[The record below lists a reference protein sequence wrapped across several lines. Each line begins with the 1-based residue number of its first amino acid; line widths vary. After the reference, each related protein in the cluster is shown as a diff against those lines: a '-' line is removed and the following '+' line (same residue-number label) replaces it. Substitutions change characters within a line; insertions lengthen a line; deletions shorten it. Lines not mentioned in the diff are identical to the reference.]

1 MNKKTISILLLAG
14 LLISLLGCGKPEALT
29 RQAPLA
35 RYMPA
40 DTVLFLSVQLRPEG
54 DTLKNWQRIR
64 DAFAHVPTI
73 QEGLK
78 EFESEAQENLPF
90 DWKQDVDPWVGRYMA
105 VGIVDLEP
113 LWGAVSQEAIGTGDI
128 ETAVEETPPPP
139 FILAVDVRDREALQ
153 SFVEVVRTRMESEG
167 IAVQESAYED
177 ATIYSFSHEGND
189 FFFALREEKVVL
201 ASNQR
206 ALLEGAL
213 ERQEPDSLSANPEF
227 LALLDRLP
235 QDGLAMGYAA
245 YESLRQE
252 MRAAMAES
260 QDIPIPEAWGAGVRA
275 GGFTLQAEADGL
287 RVQVAAT
294 LDLAAMAEAGLKDY
308 YEKTRT
314 PHPGRSLEFMPQE
327 TALAFTGRD
336 LHGAWELQKSQMQ
349 QLSPESYADIQGTL
363 EDLAVQTGLDIEED
377 ILSWMT
383 GEYALF
389 MAPGT
394 GELTAAGIP
403 SFRAGFIFEVGD
415 QEKAQQAM
423 GKIENLLIEQGDLTF
438 STQEIE
444 GVEAR
449 VVPML
454 QMLGYLPGYAF
465 VDNFLIIAIDEASF
479 SAAFQAQRDK
489 GDRLAS
495 SPEFERVMKALPD
508 KHTGLFYLDFPGLT
522 GFLDNAMQEPELSD
536 FRQEAKPMLDL
547 LGGMGMAGA
556 AQEAGDDYMIGT
568 MFLHIVR

>member
-1 MNKKTISILLLAG
+1 MISILLLTG

-54 DTLKNWQRIR
+54 DLLKNWQRIR
-64 DAFAHVPTI
+64 DAFAEVPAI
-73 QEGLK
+73 QEGLQ
-78 EFESEAQENLPF
+78 EFQSEAQEELPF
-90 DWKQDVDPWVGRYMA
+90 DWKTDVDPWVGQHLA
-105 VGIVDLEP
+105 IGIVNLET
-113 LWGAVSQEAIGTGDI
+113 LMEDVSPEAIEMGDI
-128 ETAVEETPPPP
+128 DTAVEEMPP
-139 FILAVDVRDREALQ
+139 FILAVDVQDREALQ
-153 SFVEVVRTRMESEG
+153 NFVKVVKTEMENEG
-167 IAVQESAYED
+167 IAVQESSYAGT
-177 ATIYSFSHEGND
+177 TIYGFSHEGND
-189 FFFALREEKVVL
+189 FFFALREEKVALV
-201 ASNQR
+201 SNQQ

-213 ERQEPDSLSANPEF
+213 EREEPDSLAADTEF

-245 YESLRQE
+245 YERLRQE
-252 MRAAMAES
+252 MRATMSEA
-260 QDIPIPEAWGAGVRA
+260 QDLPLPEAWGAGVRA
-275 GGFTLQAEADGL
+275 AGFTLQAESEGL
-287 RVQVAAT
+287 RVQAAAT

-308 YEKTRT
+308 YEKMRE
-314 PHPGRSLEFMPQE
+314 PHPGRSLEFMPKE
-327 TALAFTGRD
+327 AALAFIGRD
-336 LHGAWELQKSQMQ
+336 IYGAWQLQKSQMQ
-349 QLSPESYADIQGTL
+349 QLNPESYADMQGTL
-363 EDLAVQTGLDIEED
+363 EDLAIQTGLNIEED

-389 MAPGT
+389 MAPGE
-394 GELTAAGIP
+394 GELSGAGLP
-403 SFRAGFIFEVGD
+403 SFHAGFIFEVAD

-423 GKIENLLIEQGDLTF
+423 DKIENLLQEEGDLTF

-449 VVPML
+449 VVPAL

-479 SAAFQAQRDK
+479 SSAFQAQRTK

-495 SPEFERVMKALPD
+495 SPEFEQVMKALPD
-508 KHTGLFYLDFPGLT
+508 KQTGLFYLDFQGLT
-522 GFLDNAMQEPELSD
+522 SFLENAMQEPELSD
-536 FRQEAKPMLDL
+536 FRAEAKPILDL
-547 LGGMGMAGA
+547 LGGMGIAGA

-568 MFLHIVR
+568 MFLRIVR